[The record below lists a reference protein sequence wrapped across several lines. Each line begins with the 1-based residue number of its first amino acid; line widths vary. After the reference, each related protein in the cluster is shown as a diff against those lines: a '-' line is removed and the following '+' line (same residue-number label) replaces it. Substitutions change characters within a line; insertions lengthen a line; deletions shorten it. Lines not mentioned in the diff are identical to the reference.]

1 MSITLLSNAW
11 RRPVYVVQQ
20 MTPLLANEVLHSGL
34 LGADLHQ
41 PLAHVHVE
49 ADITDLSH
57 DPNIHGPVAHVDQ
70 TRRLW
75 IPANLWEGSVVP
87 TATLGT
93 VVDTPCWQFPDAA
106 LNQIVS
112 FLRPPLGSDQLTMA
126 FRLYLATGVGAVGM
140 GNMEMVFE
148 CTEYTDGDAI
158 TAAGGGAAQTVAI
171 PGSGAG
177 ISLLTIVNVGPTVFG
192 LGDYF
197 AVAFTRR
204 GDLPAFDT
212 YTGEVYLIALDV
224 SFMFES

>member
-1 MSITLLSNAW
+1 MSIQLLSNAW

-34 LGADLHQ
+34 LGADLHP
-41 PLAHVHVE
+41 PLAHAHVE
-49 ADITDLSH
+49 ADITDLAH
-57 DPNIHGPVAHVDQ
+57 NPNAHGPGAHVDQ

-93 VVDTPCWQFPDAA
+93 VVDTPCWQFPDGAS
-106 LNQIVS
+106 NQIVS
-112 FLRPPLGSDQLTMA
+112 FLRPPVGSNQLTMA
-126 FRLYLATGVGAVGM
+126 FRLYLATAVGAVGL

-148 CTEYTDGDAI
+148 CTQYLAGDAI
-158 TAAGGGAAQTVAI
+158 TAAGGGAAQTVGI
-171 PGSGAG
+171 PASGGG
-177 ISLLTIVNVGPTVFG
+177 ISLLTIVDVLPTVFG

-212 YTGEVYLIALDV
+212 YTAEIYLIALEV
-224 SFMFES
+224 SFTFES